1 MCKLQQYWL
10 RLLLAALIAV
20 FIGCA
25 LHADDTPT
33 LTKEQ
38 MRQFLLTAKVVDV
51 HHSKKGITNTQRL
64 TLSDGTTTHDASFQ
78 SVDEHDSVKQ
88 FADGRAEVRFVDSY
102 KYNVAAY
109 ALAELVGFDDMIPVY
124 VERKYEGQI
133 GSLSWWL
140 SVKMD
145 EADRLKQKIEPPDEE
160 AWNRQMYRVR
170 VFDALVYDTD
180 ANLTNV
186 LISPDWKIWRIDFT
200 RAFRTFHTL
209 RDPKDL
215 QRCDRQMLS
224 KLKALSADEVA
235 ARTKSYLTTDEVKAV
250 MARRDKIVETFQQL
264 IAQKG
269 EAAVLY

>member
-1 MCKLQQYWL
+1 MCKLKLSWL
-10 RLLLAALIAV
+10 KLLLVALIAV
-20 FIGCA
+20 FCGRLLA
-25 LHADDTPT
+25 ADDAPA
-33 LTKEQ
+33 LSKEQ
-38 MRQFLLTAKVVDV
+38 MRQFLLTAKVVNV
-51 HHSKKGITNTQRL
+51 HSSKKGITNTQRL

-78 SVDEHDSVKQ
+78 TVDEHDAVKQ
-88 FADGRAEVRFVDSY
+88 FADGHTEIRFVDSY
-102 KYNVAAY
+102 KYNMAAY
-109 ALAELVGFDDMIPVY
+109 ALAELVGFDDTMPVY
-124 VERKYEGQI
+124 VERRYEGQI

-145 EADRLKQKIEPPDEE
+145 EAERLKQKIEPPDQE

-170 VFDALVYDTD
+170 VFDALVYDND

-186 LISPDWKIWRIDFT
+186 LISPEWKIWRIDFT
-200 RAFRTFHTL
+200 RSFRTYPTL

-215 QRCDRQMLS
+215 VRCDRALLA
-224 KLKALSADEVA
+224 KLKTLNADELT
-235 ARTKSYLTTDEVKAV
+235 ARTRSYLTKEEVHAV